1 MMVRK
6 ENWVLLVN
14 KDLQACLENLAW
26 TVLEAPRETL
36 VNPVPLVETVLV
48 VAQVQGDH
56 PVPQA
61 PWLRAKRC
69 QDQPDHR
76 AWMVPQVFQAYQ
88 DLRENVVLLVNVVN
102 EEKTECLVIVVPK
115 VCREKRVAREML
127 VFPELREIRVILDQL
142 VRLAHLVCRDLLD

>member
-1 MMVRK
+1 LMVRK
-6 ENWVLLVN
+6 ENWVPLAN

-36 VNPVPLVETVLV
+36 VNPVPLVETVFLV
-48 VAQVQGDH
+48 EQVQGDH

-69 QDQPDHR
+69 QAHPDHQ

-88 DLRENVVLLVNVVN
+88 DPRENVVLLANVVN
-102 EEKTECLVIVVPK
+102 AEKMECLVIVVPK
-115 VCREKRVAREML
+115 VCREKRVAREIL
-127 VFPELREIRVILDQL
+127 VCPELREIRVILDQL
-142 VRLAHLVCRDLLD
+142 VRLAHLVCRDHLD